1 MGACAVTFTVAGQSV
16 LNAIAGACSDDL
28 PVICM
33 VGALEAP
40 TPMTMELIIGFFTI
54 LLGCLILAKSLG
66 AFRKSL
72 VIRLS
77 NQIALE
83 AAVEPAADQAV
94 NRL

>member
-72 VIRLS
+72 VIRL
-77 NQIALE
+77 
-83 AAVEPAADQAV
+83 
-94 NRL
+94 